1 MALWVIELDDTE
13 VRVTRDGELVDAS
26 PGVAL
31 VGTQTV
37 ITGEEARARRYL
49 DPRAAR
55 DRFWQQLN
63 QLPLPDT
70 TRQCRHHADLAY
82 HHLDAILN
90 RCGRPTEA
98 VLAVPA
104 HYGPDELALLLGI
117 AGALGLGV
125 ADLVDSGVAALAGS
139 APPGHYVVA
148 ELFQHHAT
156 LTEIDVGDSVKRK
169 DVEIVEPAT
178 RDRLEKGLADLIAD
192 AFLDQ
197 ARFDPL
203 HDAASEQRLHDA
215 LPAWITRAATTAGA
229 VELTLDYRGQRFTAQ
244 VAVRE
249 IERVTSMVLAPLA
262 ERVDPDRSLVLAA
275 RLGELPGAV
284 KLLAPAAVLPS
295 AAPARGIA
303 EHRLAFGSPRQGAA
317 FIVQLPAA
325 RVAAF
330 TNPTQTDNPESAVTH
345 LLCGVRAVALGATPL
360 ALEASGALTASAQPD
375 SATVVV
381 LAGKAILDPGA
392 QAVAVNQEKTTTRVE
407 LNAGDRISLGA
418 GHASFLAINV
428 S

>member
-37 ITGEEARARRYL
+37 VTGHEARARRYL
-49 DPRAAR
+49 EPRAAR
-55 DRFWQQLN
+55 DRYWQQLN
-63 QLPLPDT
+63 QLPLPDA

-90 RCGRPTEA
+90 RCGRPAEA
-98 VLAVPA
+98 IIAVPA

-139 APPGHYVVA
+139 APPGHYVMA

-156 LTEIDVGDSVKRK
+156 LSEIDVGDSVERQH
-169 DVEIVEPAT
+169 VEIVEPAT

-203 HDAASEQRLHDA
+203 HDAGSEQRLHDA
-215 LPAWITRAATTAGA
+215 LPGWITRAASTAGA
-229 VELTLDYRGQRFTAQ
+229 VELTLDYRGQRFAAQ

-249 IERVTSMVLAPLA
+249 IERVTAMVLAPLA
-262 ERVDPDRSLVLAA
+262 ERVDPERRLVLPA

-303 EHRLAFGSPRQGAA
+303 EHRLALGSPRQGAA
-317 FIVQLPAA
+317 FVVRLPAA
-325 RVAAF
+325 RAAAF
-330 TNPTQTDNPESAVTH
+330 TNAAQADDAEFAVTH
-345 LLCGVRAVALGATPL
+345 LLCGARAVALGATPL
-360 ALEASGALTASAQPD
+360 ALEAGGTLSASAQPD
-375 SATVVV
+375 SATVAV
-381 LAGKAILDPGA
+381 LGGKAILDPGG
-392 QAVAVNQEKTTTRVE
+392 QNVAVNQDRVTTRVE
-407 LNAGDRISLGA
+407 LNAGDRISLGT
-418 GHASFLAINV
+418 GRASFLAINV